1 MSFYGRS
8 NRFLIEQELSK
19 GELRESEIVGC
30 DLSGLR
36 IEKAIWNH
44 ADMRDLHADEI
55 EFKETQ
61 LEKSSF
67 FRSNLMHGRFLF
79 SSFDNMILDGLTLI
93 KSRWQNCILTGTTF
107 KNNSLQRA
115 QFFGSQFVSSAF
127 IDFEA
132 LNVQIDNCVF
142 AHSMFSINYGS
153 GMNGFSSA
161 EIKNCIFY
169 NCRFEGFPLRGA
181 LVRSTAFIHCGGE
194 IGDEMECAN
203 VAGLG
208 LRGKALSMP
217 VKSKLEAEILL
228 ARFVS

>member
-19 GELRESEIVGC
+19 GELKDSEIVGC

-55 EFKETQ
+55 EFKETN
-61 LEKSSF
+61 LGKSSF
-67 FRSNLMHGRFLF
+67 FRSNLMHGRFLS
-79 SSFDNMILDGLTLI
+79 SSFDNMTLDGLTLI
-93 KSRWQNCILTGTTF
+93 KSHWKNCVLTGTTF
-107 KNNSLQRA
+107 RNNSLQRA
-115 QFFGSQFVSSAF
+115 EFFENQFISSAF

-132 LNVQIDNCVF
+132 LNVQIENCVF
-142 AHSMFSINYGS
+142 AHSMFSISYGS

-181 LVRSTAFIHCGGE
+181 LVRSTAFVHCGGE
-194 IGDEMECAN
+194 IGDEMDCAN

-208 LRGKALSMP
+208 LRGKAQSMP
-217 VKSKLEAEILL
+217 VNSRLEAERLL
-228 ARFVS
+228 TQFAS